1 MAVLL
6 EGQKLPIAS
15 KADSG
20 KSVVF
25 VKLTDSALR
34 SLEEYFKHRVNY
46 LRLPHFN
53 HITAPQ
59 WRKISS
65 NPINCFYHSSPNC
78 AQSQISKWENFQQI
92 CEILMFQHILPPGSV
107 QIEFGQLLRLLFMIL
122 KPKYCLS
129 FKVEREF
136 PFFSS
141 APLKRNQKLA
151 SATLVKRPK
160 YPWSQIMQHTIKQKL
175 WG

>member
-1 MAVLL
+1 MSIHLGSNRSQSRGKQGQVNLVATRPPLVCSCLPTWRAAARPQSGSVGRPALSWPAMAVLL

-53 HITAPQ
+53 HITAPH

-78 AQSQISKWENFQQI
+78 AQSQISKWENFQQNL
-92 CEILMFQHILPPGSV
+92 EILMFQHI
-107 QIEFGQLLRLLFMIL
+107 
-122 KPKYCLS
+122 
-129 FKVEREF
+129 
-136 PFFSS
+136 
-141 APLKRNQKLA
+141 A
-151 SATLVKRPK
+151 S
-160 YPWSQIMQHTIKQKL
+160 
-175 WG
+175 